1 MNQKRK
7 NYADLIFKILVSFL
21 LLYWVFN
28 KIDITTMYEELKK
41 CSFPMF
47 LLAEIIN
54 MLIILIGAISFHCI
68 YTKESV
74 KQIFMVFFKSYF
86 YTMILPG
93 QLVGEGT
100 KIFMLSRKKTKLE
113 ERISAVFVDK
123 ILNCIAMVIVGIV
136 GINVSGLL
144 ASGRIKKI
152 LYLVFVIIIIGFV
165 LLLNK
170 CMLYNIEKVIEK
182 IKAEKVRNLVI
193 KYFQQWKMY
202 SENRIGILKSLICG
216 IIYQLMVSL
225 IYYILSVGIGIDV
238 SFWDFCWINTFLTVV
253 LLLPISIGG
262 LGVRESTL
270 VGMLALVGVESEKA
284 LLLSI
289 LAFLI
294 QAVRAILAG
303 LVILFEKTTER
314 EGADK

>member
-1 MNQKRK
+1 MSKK
-7 NYADLIFKILVSFL
+7 SKKFVEIIFKIAVSFL
-21 LLYWVFN
+21 LLYWVFK
-28 KIDITTMYEELKK
+28 KIDIVEMYEELKK

-47 LLAEIIN
+47 LLAGFIN
-54 MLIILIGAISFHCI
+54 ILVILMGAISFHCI
-68 YTKESV
+68 YIKENV
-74 KQIFMVFFKSYF
+74 KQIFMVFFKSCF

-100 KIFMLSRKKTKLE
+100 KIFMLSSKKTKLE
-113 ERISAVFVDK
+113 ERVSAVFVDK
-123 ILNCIAMVIVGIV
+123 MLNCIAMVIVGIV

-144 ASGRIKKI
+144 VSARIKKI
-152 LYLVFVIIIIGFV
+152 LYLVFVIIIIVFL

-170 CMLYNIEKVIEK
+170 RMLYKIEKVIEK
-182 IKAEKVRNLVI
+182 IKIEKVRNFVI

-216 IIYQLMVSL
+216 IIYQLMISL
-225 IYYILSVGIGIDV
+225 IYFILSVGIGIDV

-284 LLLSI
+284 LLISI
-289 LAFLI
+289 LTFLI
-294 QAVRAILAG
+294 QVVRAIIAG
-303 LVILFEKTTER
+303 VVILFDKRCER
-314 EGADK
+314 GSR